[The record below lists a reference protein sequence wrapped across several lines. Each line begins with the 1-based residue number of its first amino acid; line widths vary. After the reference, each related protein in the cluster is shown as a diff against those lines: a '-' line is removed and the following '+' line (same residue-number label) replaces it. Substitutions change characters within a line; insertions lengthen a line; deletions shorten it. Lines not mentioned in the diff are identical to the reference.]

1 MNARFWGKTAEFT
14 DTFAFRWTVNEAGY
28 EWLNGPD
35 GKLRLFP
42 RYQPG
47 LGLRSYTPEPG
58 LFREFAELNPT
69 RDNIQHFAEKYGDLF
84 DRWDI
89 THTRV
94 RQDARTVGGTS
105 LDRWK
110 IKIADMR
117 AIVTIWDH
125 IRDKRLDELRK
136 IIVRTK
142 NEVCYVR
149 GRTNITLARVGA
161 SRFNPKDVVLPARF
175 ALQLEINKRLA
186 DTETPTLVVP
196 RITVTPDNHQRIV
209 FQPCN
214 LLAAMWM
221 QFAEATIGAFRLQQ
235 CAGCHKYFQVGPGAK
250 KGHATTCSPTC
261 RKRWS
266 RDPNNPRRKSL
277 R

>member
-1 MNARFWGKTAEFT
+1 MKVKFWGAAEFT
-14 DTFAFRWTVNEAGY
+14 DTFVFRWTVNEAGY
-28 EWLNGPD
+28 EWLEGAD

-42 RYQPG
+42 RYKQG
-47 LGLRSYTPEPG
+47 LGLRSYTPEPA
-58 LFREFAELNPT
+58 LFRQFGELNPT
-69 RDNIQHFAEKYGDLF
+69 RDEIQQFAEKYGDLF

-94 RQDARTVGGTS
+94 RQDARFVGGTS
-105 LDRWK
+105 LERWK
-110 IKIADMR
+110 IKIGDMR
-117 AIVTIWDH
+117 DILTIWDQ
-125 IRDKRLDELRK
+125 IQDERLDELRR

-142 NEVCYVR
+142 KEICYVR
-149 GRTNITLARVGA
+149 GITNITLARVGE
-161 SRFNPKDVVLPARF
+161 RFNPRDVLLPARC

-196 RITVTPDNHQRIV
+196 RITLTPDYHQRIV

-266 RDPNNPRRKSL
+266 RDPNNPRRKV
-277 R
+277 